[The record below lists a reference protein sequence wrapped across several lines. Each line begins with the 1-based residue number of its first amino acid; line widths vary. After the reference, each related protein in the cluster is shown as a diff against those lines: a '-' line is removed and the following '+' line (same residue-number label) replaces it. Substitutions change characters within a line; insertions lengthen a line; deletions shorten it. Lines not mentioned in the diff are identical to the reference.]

1 MEKSVCLEV
10 ETPNGKATVV
20 KVFITELGQLMAKIY
35 YKKEKVWRNY
45 QLASMDDLMI
55 KQDIVVLSSKSTS
68 TKKSVI
74 KKVFNEKVEG

>member
-20 KVFITELGQLMAKIY
+20 KVFITELGHLMAKVY
-35 YKKEKVWRNY
+35 YKKERIWRNH
-45 QLASMDDLMI
+45 LIASMDDLMI
-55 KQDIVVLSSKSTS
+55 KEDIKVVSSKSTS

-74 KKVFNEKVEG
+74 KKVFKEVEG

>member
-35 YKKEKVWRNY
+35 YKKEKVWRNH
-45 QLASMDDLMI
+45 QISSIDDLMI
-55 KQDIVVLSSKSTS
+55 KEDIKVVSSKSTS

-74 KKVFNEKVEG
+74 KKVFKEVEG

>member
-20 KVFITELGQLMAKIY
+20 KVFITELGHLMAKVY
-35 YKKEKVWRNY
+35 YKKEKIWRNHKIG
-45 QLASMDDLMI
+45 SMDDLMI
-55 KQDIVVLSSKSTS
+55 RQDIHVVSSKSTS

-74 KKVFNEKVEG
+74 KKVFRVEG